1 MKKSSLIL
9 ILFVALMGAS
19 SCMASGSASTSA
31 SAAPGQQSNSGVGN
45 FLGNLLGD
53 IVSNAVPLTEEAIK
67 GTWTYDSPECRFE
80 SENALSKAGGTVAAS
95 TIETKLA
102 DIYKKI
108 GITKG
113 ACSFTFNE
121 DKTCVITIG
130 KKKIN
135 GKWTLNTETR
145 ELNIRSNT
153 GLIKL
158 NAKAYY
164 NVRELKLLFDADK
177 ILTVVKALGAI
188 TGKFSATLSTLS
200 SALES
205 YDGLQLGMNLTK

>member
-1 MKKSSLIL
+1 MRKSSFFLI
-9 ILFVALMGAS
+9 ILATLL
-19 SCMASGSASTSA
+19 GSASC
-31 SAAPGQQSNSGVGN
+31 SAAGTASSATSTATQSGQSSG
-45 FLGNLLGD
+45 LGNLLGNLIGD
-53 IVSNAVPLTEEAIK
+53 VVSNAVPLTEEAIQ
-67 GTWTYDSPECRFE
+67 GTWTYDSPECRFD
-80 SENALSKAGGTVAAS
+80 SENALSKAGGAVAAS

-102 DIYKKI
+102 EIYSKI
-108 GITKG
+108 GIKKG

-145 ELNIRSNT
+145 ELDIRSNT

-164 NVRELKLLFDADK
+164 NVKELKLLFDADK
-177 ILTVVKALGAI
+177 ILTVVRALSAI
-188 TGKFSATLSTLS
+188 TGKFSTALGTLS
-200 SALES
+200 SALDS

>member
-1 MKKSSLIL
+1 MKKTTLIL

-19 SCMASGSASTSA
+19 SCMALGSASPSA
-31 SAAPGQQSNSGVGN
+31 SASPKSGNSGVGN
-45 FLGNLLGD
+45 LLGNLLGD
-53 IVSNAVPLTEEAIK
+53 IVSNAVPLSEEAIK

-80 SENALSKAGGTVAAS
+80 SENALSKAGGAVAAS

-121 DKTCVITIG
+121 DKTCVIAIG

-188 TGKFSATLSTLS
+188 TGKFSATIGTLS
-200 SALES
+200 SALDS

>member
-1 MKKSSLIL
+1 MRKSSFLL
-9 ILFVALMGAS
+9 ILFVALVGAA
-19 SCMASGSASTSA
+19 SCSASTA
-31 SAAPGQQSNSGVGN
+31 SQSEQSGKSGVGN
-45 FLGNLLGD
+45 LLGSLLGD
-53 IVSNAVPLTEEAIK
+53 VISNAVPLSEEAIR

-80 SENALSKAGGTVAAS
+80 SENALSKAGGAVAAS
-95 TIETKLA
+95 TIETKLSN
-102 DIYKKI
+102 IYSKI
-108 GITKG
+108 GIKKG
-113 ACSFTFNE
+113 ACTFTFNE

-153 GLIKL
+153 GIVKL

-164 NVRELKLLFDADK
+164 SVHELKLLFDADK
-177 ILTVVKALGAI
+177 ILTVVRALSAI
-188 TGKFSATLSTLS
+188 TGKFSTTLSTLS
-200 SALES
+200 SALDS